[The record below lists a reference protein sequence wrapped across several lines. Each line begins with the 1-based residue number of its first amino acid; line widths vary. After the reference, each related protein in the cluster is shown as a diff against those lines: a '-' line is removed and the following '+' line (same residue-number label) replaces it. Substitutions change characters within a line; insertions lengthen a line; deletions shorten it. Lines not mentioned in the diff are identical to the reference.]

1 MKSLTIDEGVGILM
15 LHIVD
20 LRSDIIE
27 FALQLLILFA
37 TDGMMICLCCV
48 ENELAEFGK
57 TANTIAAINARR
69 EYENASELV
78 FFLFTYEN

>member
-1 MKSLTIDEGVGILM
+1 M

-27 FALQLLILFA
+27 FALQLLMLFA
-37 TDGMMICLCCV
+37 TDGIMICLCCV
-48 ENELAEFGK
+48 ENELAEFGN